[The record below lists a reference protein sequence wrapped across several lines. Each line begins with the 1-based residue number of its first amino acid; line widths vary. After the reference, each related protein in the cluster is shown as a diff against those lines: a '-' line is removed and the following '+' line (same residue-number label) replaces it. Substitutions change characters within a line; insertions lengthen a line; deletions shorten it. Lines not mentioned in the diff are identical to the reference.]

1 MKKMI
6 VIGMVGLLFFGCS
19 PSTIQ
24 KDQTSASDVAI
35 YHPTGPKQRVFI
47 SEFENRTTYGQRRL
61 GAGISNML
69 ATELSK
75 TGGFI
80 LLEREKLD
88 VILKEQALGLSG
100 VISEKSA
107 PQIGELL
114 GANAIITGAVTQF
127 GVRTEAQDLVITA
140 SKKQIATCTVDL
152 RLIDVSTGRV
162 LWAGSGAGTA
172 VRKYTNY
179 LGSGTAGS
187 YDEMLESDAFRSAVV
202 NVMQNLLQGFEK
214 LEWSCVVAKV
224 SGDKVYLNAG
234 QNSHLEIGTPL
245 TIYRQG
251 EPITDPVTGAEIG
264 REINK
269 VGSGQ
274 VSGYFGDDGSI
285 MNLIEG
291 NGISVGDICKL
302 K

>member
-1 MKKMI
+1 MI
-6 VIGMVGLLFFGCS
+6 FVGMVGLLFFGCS
-19 PSTIQ
+19 PSMIQ
-24 KDQTSASDVAI
+24 KEQTNTSGVAI
-35 YHPTGPKQRVFI
+35 YHPTGPKRRVFI

-61 GAGISNML
+61 GSGISDML

-75 TGGFI
+75 TGDFI

-100 VISEKSA
+100 VISDVSA
-107 PQIGELL
+107 PQVGELL

-127 GVRTEAQDLVITA
+127 GVRTEAQDMVITA
-140 SKKQIATCTVDL
+140 SKKQIASCSVDI

-162 LWAGSGAGTA
+162 LWAGSGNGTA

-202 NVMQNLLQGFEK
+202 NVMQNLLNGFEK

-234 QNSHLEIGTPL
+234 QNSHLEIGTTL
-245 TIYRQG
+245 GIYRQG
-251 EPITDPVTGAEIG
+251 EPILDPVTGTEIG

-274 VSGYFGDDGSI
+274 VSGYFSDDGSI
-285 MNLIEG
+285 MNLTDVQEIV
-291 NGISVGDICKL
+291 VGDICKL